1 MRALLLFTLLHS
13 LNLHAD
19 DSEKN
24 YRELH
29 RRLREQV
36 LKGFQDHDSFVRE
49 MDQMLDQMMKDSMGP
64 NGFGRLKDL
73 AAPTIA
79 SEWSETEKGRTLEI
93 IPASKETKLD
103 VQVKDG
109 MIVIES
115 ETISHHS
122 QGRFSQSQTIPHDC
136 DPEGVQM
143 ESKDGKLLVQFPW
156 KKSDRK
162 TLPSKSKRLSPQKKN
177 RGPIDV

>member
-1 MRALLLFTLLHS
+1 MRALLFLTFFLSPTLRA
-13 LNLHAD
+13 NE
-19 DSEKN
+19 SEKN

-49 MDQMLDQMMKDSMGP
+49 MDQMMDQMMRDSFGP
-64 NGFGRLKDL
+64 NGFGRLQDL

-79 SEWSETEKGRTLEI
+79 SEWSETDKGRTLEI
-93 IPASKETKLD
+93 SPASKETKLD

-115 ETISHHS
+115 ELISEHS
-122 QGRFSQSQTIPHDC
+122 QGRFSQSQSIPDDC
-136 DPEGVQM
+136 DPEGVRM
-143 ESKDGKLLVQFPW
+143 ESKEGKLLVHFPW
-156 KKSDRK
+156 RKSDKK
-162 TLPSKSKRLSPQKKN
+162 TSPVKSKPVSPQKKN
-177 RGPIDV
+177 RGPVDV